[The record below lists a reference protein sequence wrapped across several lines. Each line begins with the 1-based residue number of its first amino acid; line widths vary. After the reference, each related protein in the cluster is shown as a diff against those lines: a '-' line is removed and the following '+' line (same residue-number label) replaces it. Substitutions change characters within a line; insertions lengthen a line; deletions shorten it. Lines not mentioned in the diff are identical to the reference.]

1 MKVLCRLAEAEG
13 YIVTGSDAS
22 TTGHDETNVVGADR
36 VVYSSAIPEENAELG
51 YARAHGIPVS
61 SRAEFLGEVAA
72 RYAHVIG
79 VAGSHGK
86 TTCTAMLGCIFAPY
100 NATVHLGGTYNGECG
115 HLGGKRVFITEACE
129 YKRNFLYLLP
139 RISVVLNVE
148 LDHTDYYRDL
158 ADITDAFNVFS
169 RSAPLRIV
177 CGDDERSMPLLS
189 SSRSG
194 RESRVQ
200 RGQGS
205 PCITFGFGKFNDY
218 TAENVRCDRGETRF
232 SLCRHGGKLGEITLR
247 VMGKHNVYN
256 ALAAAAASFASGLS
270 FQDIKRGLEQFTGV
284 DRRLQKLGRVGN
296 CDVFSDY
303 AHHPHEI
310 ESTIESLKNAGYA
323 RVGIIFEPHT
333 YTRTQSLL
341 NDFADALR
349 HADDVCL
356 AAVYPAREAPIEGV
370 SSHALARAL
379 IERGKNAC
387 AYDTF
392 CELYRRAAYFTAK
405 CDALAFCGAGIIDRA
420 AAGFFKAHTAE

>member
-1 MKVLCRLAEAEG
+1 
-13 YIVTGSDAS
+13 
-22 TTGHDETNVVGADR
+22 DELM
-36 VVYSSAIPEENAELG
+36 ECELG
-51 YARAHGIPVS
+51 MT
-61 SRAEFLGEVAA
+61 
-72 RYAHVIG
+72 
-79 VAGSHGK
+79 GK
-86 TTCTAMLGCIFAPY
+86 Y
-100 NATVHLGGTYNGECG
+100 
-115 HLGGKRVFITEACE
+115 
-129 YKRNFLYLLP
+129 
-139 RISVVLNVE
+139 
-148 LDHTDYYRDL
+148 
-158 ADITDAFNVFS
+158 
-169 RSAPLRIV
+169 
-177 CGDDERSMPLLS
+177 
-189 SSRSG
+189 
-194 RESRVQ
+194 
-200 RGQGS
+200 
-205 PCITFGFGKFNDY
+205 
-218 TAENVRCDRGETRF
+218 
-232 SLCRHGGKLGEITLR
+232 
-247 VMGKHNVYN
+247 NVYN

>member
-1 MKVLCRLAEAEG
+1 MKVLSRLAKAEG
-13 YIVTGSDAS
+13 YIVTGSDAA
-22 TTGHDETNVVGADR
+22 TTGHDEQNVYGADK
-36 VVYSSAIPEENAELG
+36 VVYSSAIPPENPELS
-51 YARAHGIPVS
+51 YARAHDIPVC
-61 SRAEFLGEVAA
+61 SRAEFLGEVAS

-115 HLGGKRVFITEACE
+115 HLGDKRVFITEACE

-169 RSAPLRIV
+169 RSAPVRIV
-177 CGDDERSMPLLS
+177 CGDDERSMSLLAS
-189 SSRSG
+189 SAERGG
-194 RESRVQ
+194 RLY
-200 RGQGS
+200 RGSAS
-205 PCITFGFGKFNDY
+205 PCITFGFNKYNDY
-218 TAENVRCDRGETRF
+218 TAENVRCGRGETRF
-232 SLCRHGGKLGEITLR
+232 SLLRQGSLLGDITLR
-247 VMGKHNVYN
+247 VMGRHNVYN

-270 FQDIKRGLEQFTGV
+270 FGDVKRGLEQFTGV
-284 DRRLQKLGRVGN
+284 DRRLQKLGRVGE

-310 ESTIESLKNAGYA
+310 ESTIESLKKAGYM

-341 NDFADALR
+341 GDFADALSK
-349 HADDVCL
+349 ADDVCL
-356 AAVYPAREAPIEGV
+356 AAVYPAREEPIEGV

-379 IERGKNAC
+379 IEKEKTAC

-392 CELYRRAAYFTAK
+392 CELYVRAACFTEK

-420 AAGFFKAHTAE
+420 AAGFIKPYTAE